1 VFARAAVAVSLLAL
15 LVLAFAGEGLTRLA
29 YHFGS
34 RRFIHP
40 FLGETQKPLHQRTD
54 ITPEGEAFT
63 YSTNNYG
70 FRGGI
75 IPDRKPRGVKY
86 IFVLGGSTTASN
98 EYPHEDTWPGLLERQ
113 LRAGRGGGDIRVFN
127 AGMGSATSYHSLMI
141 FLNHVTRLEPDL
153 VIVYE
158 GINDKPPFYPS
169 SARYFRDIGQGEDFL
184 HRPSYLLYELAL
196 HTRSQFLT
204 RLARSR
210 LPQAQPAQDFSYHEK
225 NYRDIAQPI
234 MPGVT
239 DARGLPETND
249 GVNES
254 TRRLGRG
261 LGVPVFD
268 FAAIMPLDAEHF
280 LPDGVHYTKV
290 GNARIADELASW
302 LAVQGL
308 P

>member
-1 VFARAAVAVSLLAL
+1 
-15 LVLAFAGEGLTRLA
+15 
-29 YHFGS
+29 
-34 RRFIHP
+34 
-40 FLGETQKPLHQRTD
+40 
-54 ITPEGEAFT
+54 
-63 YSTNNYG
+63 
-70 FRGGI
+70 
-75 IPDRKPRGVKY
+75 
-86 IFVLGGSTTASN
+86 
-98 EYPHEDTWPGLLERQ
+98 
-113 LRAGRGGGDIRVFN
+113 
-127 AGMGSATSYHSLMI
+127 MI

-225 NYRDIAQPI
+225 NYRDIAYLARGYEIPLVFMTQPI